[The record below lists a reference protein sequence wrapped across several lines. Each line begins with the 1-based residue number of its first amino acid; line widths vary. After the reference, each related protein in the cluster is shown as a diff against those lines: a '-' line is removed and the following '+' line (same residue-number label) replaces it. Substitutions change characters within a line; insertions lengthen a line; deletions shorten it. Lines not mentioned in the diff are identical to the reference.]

1 MGLKEFL
8 QSIFDEYYGLKKCKT
23 KEEVESLLK
32 SFKESLRFC
41 HYNDRDKIA
50 YLEGALEQ
58 ELPSETRKAVCEYLF
73 KEYLRHEAL
82 DKARGLFDYLGQES
96 KEALLQAH
104 LKANQLDH
112 AEQLAKKMGQD
123 AGKYL
128 PGLLEKSVLSDRWD
142 IVERTEKREKYL
154 PDIFEKYL
162 ELDRWDVV
170 NKMVEKDKSLEA
182 LLNEKR
188 QGWIESVKKFS
199 EKRTRVK
206 RTKVEET
213 AKEPTKI
220 AYIPHWMGRPKK
232 IVTEHTYYAGNYIK
246 EIEKNIN
253 IEAFNYLASVSDVW
267 LFYKEEDELWAIF
280 ASFLGRFTHDVDRRP
295 NINREFFL
303 CAREKDDADKSLSV
317 IATTLKLNEKI
328 NELRQKYSYLLNS
341 DNPPKEDDIYE
352 MELVDNPVKGKLS
365 KKMFKLE
372 KPKKFYEEGI
382 EWYIINPQLPEHI
395 LKIYKEVKNNKIV
408 LLSEEEFGEW
418 SEKWWYRRLSEKEI
432 KPFLISSEIGKEG
445 SDDWEEEEWRE
456 YIDEFYKLSL
466 DEYEKYS
473 PIIKNKDIE
482 SLCRLDNQA
491 LKKLAAVAEA
501 YEKEKK

>member
-1 MGLKEFL
+1 MIKEIFGR
-8 QSIFDEYYGLKKCKT
+8 IFDKYYYLKKCKT
-23 KEEVESLLK
+23 KEDVSSL
-32 SFKESLRFC
+32 FP
-41 HYNDRDKIA
+41 HGDWWDKIECLES
-50 YLEGALEQ
+50 YLEGALKQ
-58 ELPSETRKAVCEYLF
+58 ELPSETRKAVCEYLVDH
-73 KEYLRHEAL
+73 YLLYRRYEKL
-82 DKARGLFDYLGQES
+82 DKARRLFDCVGLES

-123 AGKYL
+123 AEKYL

-199 EKRTRVK
+199 EKRTGVK

-220 AYIPHWMGRPKK
+220 AYIPHLKANKVVQGK
-232 IVTEHTYYAGNYIK
+232 
-246 EIEKNIN
+246 
-253 IEAFNYLASVSDVW
+253 
-267 LFYKEEDELWAIF
+267 YKEEIEENMNTENFDFIFCHGDMQVWVFYKKKDELWAIF
-280 ASFLGRFTHDVDRRP
+280 ASLLGAYIIEGDYEHRYRYGK
-295 NINREFFL
+295 IFL
-303 CAREKDDADKSLSV
+303 CAKEKDDTDKSLSL
-317 IATTLKLNEKI
+317 IATTLKLDEKI
-328 NELRQKYSYLLNS
+328 KNYELGRKYKYLFES
-341 DNPPKEDDIYE
+341 DDPLLKEDDVYE

-365 KKMFKLE
+365 KKMFKFE
-372 KPKKFYEEGI
+372 KSEKFHGGGI
-382 EWYIINPQLPEHI
+382 EMFIINPQLPEHI
-395 LKIYKEVKNNKIV
+395 LKIYKEVKNDKIV
-408 LLSEEEFGEW
+408 LVMPKGVYWWWAEGYLLGYLRK
-418 SEKWWYRRLSEKEI
+418 EKKI